1 MVDSIHQYGYIL
13 WVMATSLKGLIPG
26 LARLIGST
34 PSALYERQRA
44 LVRGGLLAPEEG
56 RGPGSGVRATAPSI
70 ALLLISVL
78 ATDNLSETEARTRGI
93 LSARPK
99 NSRRC
104 PLTGMTNFVDALS
117 SLLVSQPK
125 SSKIAEIAVWRTS
138 SRAMFRFTDGR
149 QSEFSD
155 ETRISSPV
163 SVKATLDRKVFRSI
177 ADDVIAI
184 LGAS

>member
-1 MVDSIHQYGYIL
+1 
-13 WVMATSLKGLIPG
+13 
-26 LARLIGST
+26 
-34 PSALYERQRA
+34 
-44 LVRGGLLAPEEG
+44 
-56 RGPGSGVRATAPSI
+56 
-70 ALLLISVL
+70 
-78 ATDNLSETEARTRGI
+78 
-93 LSARPK
+93 
-99 NSRRC
+99 
-104 PLTGMTNFVDALS
+104 MTNFVDALS